1 MFNIFTLEKMPI
13 SISFEE
19 TDEIVKFIVFV
30 FENSIRHICT

>member
-1 MFNIFTLEKMPI
+1 MFNIFTLEKMP
-13 SISFEE
+13 ISFEE